1 MSSCSTPKSTTN
13 QKFTEDGGSGGAVR
27 LGKRVKGDSVRGALS
42 SDGDNTGNTHPVDKS
57 DMESERKSR
66 PKRRK

>member
-1 MSSCSTPKSTTN
+1 M
-13 QKFTEDGGSGGAVR
+13 R
-27 LGKRVKGDSVRGALS
+27 LGKRVKGDSVRDALS
-42 SDGDNTGNTHPVDKS
+42 SDGDNTGNTHPVNKS